1 MKYESIIGLEIH
13 LQLKTKTKMFC
24 GCSTHDTAVAPNTNV
39 CPICLGHPGTLPVI
53 NEQAVKFGVLV
64 GLALNSDI
72 AEYSK
77 FDRKNYFYPDLPKA
91 YQISQFDLPVA
102 AGGYVDIEV
111 PDGER
116 TNVRIGMER
125 AHLEED
131 AAKSHHG
138 EDGKTYVDFN
148 RGGTPLVEIV
158 TQPDFRSPRE
168 AKVFLQELRQIARYL
183 GVSNADMEKG
193 HMRCDANISLR
204 PIDENGEVIGALLNP
219 KTEIKNLNSFKFVE
233 RGLEHEIERQTKLWD
248 AGNPPMESTT
258 RGWNDV
264 KGITEDQRS
273 KEDAADYRFF
283 PDPDIPPLKLAAMAE
298 EMRHHLP
305 ELPAAR
311 RLRFA
316 NEYKLKPADAR
327 QICEDPALAD
337 FVEHTFSE
345 LGAWMNAM
353 PEFDAMDEEALQV
366 ENKKMSK
373 AVAGWILSKL
383 LGLLSERG
391 GNVRTMKITPEN
403 MAEFIT
409 LIVTRKLNN
418 VAGLKV
424 LNAMLDDGS
433 DPTHIMEDKQLGQV
447 SDEGALAEIVDRLI
461 ESNPAEVARYQ
472 AGEDQLIKF
481 LIGMVMK
488 ASEGTADPALAKNI
502 LLVKLKAE

>member
-219 KTEIKNLNSFKFVE
+219 KT
-233 RGLEHEIERQTKLWD
+233 
-248 AGNPPMESTT
+248 
-258 RGWNDV
+258 
-264 KGITEDQRS
+264 
-273 KEDAADYRFF
+273 
-283 PDPDIPPLKLAAMAE
+283 
-298 EMRHHLP
+298 
-305 ELPAAR
+305 
-311 RLRFA
+311 
-316 NEYKLKPADAR
+316 
-327 QICEDPALAD
+327 
-337 FVEHTFSE
+337 
-345 LGAWMNAM
+345 
-353 PEFDAMDEEALQV
+353 
-366 ENKKMSK
+366 
-373 AVAGWILSKL
+373 
-383 LGLLSERG
+383 
-391 GNVRTMKITPEN
+391 
-403 MAEFIT
+403 
-409 LIVTRKLNN
+409 
-418 VAGLKV
+418 
-424 LNAMLDDGS
+424 
-433 DPTHIMEDKQLGQV
+433 
-447 SDEGALAEIVDRLI
+447 
-461 ESNPAEVARYQ
+461 
-472 AGEDQLIKF
+472 
-481 LIGMVMK
+481 
-488 ASEGTADPALAKNI
+488 
-502 LLVKLKAE
+502 